1 MEVINAMR
9 NNNTQR
15 HRTIIRSSIPFSRNK
30 KIIFSSLAYVL
41 FLLFSYIILITFPP
55 NSRGIGYA
63 PPLLPPSLQHPLGTD
78 TLGREILVLLGD
90 AILNSSKI
98 GLIAATIGTLAG
110 SIIGFLSGYYG
121 GKTDYVLR
129 LFTDVFLAVPSLLFL
144 VLISS
149 LVRTVSVEGMGLL
162 IALFSW
168 SWPARQVR
176 AQALSLKERDFIYLS
191 ALSGESK
198 IEIIFREMMPHMIPW
213 MTANFVNAFISA
225 ILTEAG
231 LSILGLGP
239 QTEMTL
245 GILLWWPLNNAAI
258 YRGLWWWW
266 APPVL
271 ALLYLFFTLY
281 MLQLGITEI
290 INPRSKVV

>member
-1 MEVINAMR
+1 MR
-9 NNNTQR
+9 NNTKR
-15 HRTIIRSSIPFSRNK
+15 LRTIVRSSIPFSRNK
-30 KIIFSSLAYVL
+30 KVIFSFLAYIL

-149 LVRTVSVEGMGLL
+149 LVRTVSVEEMGLL
-162 IALFSW
+162 ISLFSW

-176 AQALSLKERDFIYLS
+176 AQALSLKERDFIHLS
-191 ALSGESK
+191 ELSGESK

-213 MTANFVNAFISA
+213 MTANFVNAFITA

-258 YRGLWWWW
+258 YRGFWWWW

>member
-1 MEVINAMR
+1 MAG
-9 NNNTQR
+9 TSSKGKS
-15 HRTIIRSSIPFSRNK
+15 RSLIK
-30 KIIFSSLAYVL
+30 SL
-41 FLLFSYIILITFPP
+41 ILIRRNSKVTYGAIAYLTALVLSAAVLTIYPP
-55 NSRGIGYA
+55 RSRIIGYA
-63 PPLLPPSLQHPLGTD
+63 DPLLPPSPQHPLGTD
-78 TLGREILVLLGD
+78 ILGREILALL
-90 AILNSSKI
+90 AEATINSTVI

-121 GKTDYVLR
+121 GKIDYVLR
-129 LFTDVFLAVPSLLFL
+129 ILTDVFLSVPSLLFL
-144 VLISS
+144 ILISS
-149 LVRTVSVEGMGLL
+149 LVRTVTIVQMGLL
-162 IALFSW
+162 IALFAW

-191 ALSGESK
+191 ELSGESRL
-198 IEIIFREMMPHMIPW
+198 EIILREMMPHMIPW

-266 APPVL
+266 LPPVV
-271 ALLYLFFTLY
+271 ALIYLFFTLY
-281 MLQLGITEI
+281 IVQLGITEI
-290 INPRSKVV
+290 INPRSKVI